1 MTRKTQRMIRKVF
14 PYISVLLIAGLILLG
29 VLLFTKDRTDT
40 DSTPDAD
47 STSAPVIEVT
57 ETTTEE
63 ETGPTISAVDAMH
76 VDALVDRYYEAKIN
90 DNAEELNKIVDTDRD
105 YNVADLADET
115 QFIAKY
121 DNFKTYSLPGPTD
134 DYFIVYVT
142 YDIYFNG
149 INTGAPSLNHFIVT
163 KDSDG
168 YYYIYDRE
176 LSGEFQS
183 YLEETER
190 SEVVMGLKKQVE
202 EDLEKACESNEDLKY
217 LIAML
222 SERPVS
228 VDSDSEVA
236 ETVTET
242 EAPVESEAEGN

>member
-1 MTRKTQRMIRKVF
+1 MIRKVF

-29 VLLFTKDRTDT
+29 VLLFTKNNDDT
-40 DSTPDAD
+40 DSTSEAD
-47 STSAPVIEVT
+47 TSSVDVIEVT

-63 ETGPTISAVDAMH
+63 ETGPTISAVDALH

-90 DNAEELNKIVDTDRD
+90 DNAEELNNIVDTDRE

-115 QFIAKY
+115 QFISKY

-134 DYFIVYVT
+134 NYFIVYVT

-149 INTGAPSLNHFIVT
+149 INTGAPSLNHFVIT

-176 LSGEFQS
+176 LSGEFQA

-190 SEVVMGLKKQVE
+190 SEVVMALKQQVE
-202 EDLEKACESNEDLKY
+202 TDLEEACEENEDLKY

-222 SERPVS
+222 NEQPV
-228 VDSDSEVA
+228 ETTAAPETQEATEAEA
-236 ETVTET
+236 ET
-242 EAPVESEAEGN
+242 ESSGE

>member
-29 VLLFTKDRTDT
+29 VLLFTKNNDDT
-40 DSTPDAD
+40 DSTSEAD
-47 STSAPVIEVT
+47 TSSVDVIEVT

-63 ETGPTISAVDAMH
+63 ETGPTISAVDALH

-90 DNAEELNKIVDTDRD
+90 DNAEELNNIVDTDRE

-115 QFIAKY
+115 QFISKY

-134 DYFIVYVT
+134 NYFIVYVT

-149 INTGAPSLNHFIVT
+149 INTGAPSLNHFVIT

-176 LSGEFQS
+176 LSGEFQA

-190 SEVVMGLKKQVE
+190 SEVVMALKQQVE
-202 EDLEKACESNEDLKY
+202 TDLEEACEENEDLKY

-222 SERPVS
+222 NEQPV
-228 VDSDSEVA
+228 ETTAAPETQEATEAEA
-236 ETVTET
+236 ET
-242 EAPVESEAEGN
+242 ESSGE

>member
-1 MTRKTQRMIRKVF
+1 MTRKTQRLIRKVF
-14 PYISVLLIAGLILLG
+14 PYISVLLIAGVILLG
-29 VLLFTKDRTDT
+29 VLLFTKNDDNTDAT
-40 DSTPDAD
+40 KEAD
-47 STSAPVIEVT
+47 TTSAEVIEVT

-76 VDALVDRYYEAKIN
+76 VDALVDRYYEAKLS
-90 DNAEELNKIVDTDRD
+90 DNAEDLNSIVDTDRD
-105 YNVADLADET
+105 YTVADLADET
-115 QFIAKY
+115 QFISKY

-134 DYFIVYVT
+134 NYFIVYVT

-149 INTGAPSLNHFIVT
+149 INTGAPSLNHFIIT

-176 LSGEFQS
+176 LSGEFQA

-202 EDLEKACESNEDLKY
+202 DELEAACESNEDLKY

-222 SERPVS
+222 NERPAGADPASEEETSEAS
-228 VDSDSEVA
+228 VEAA
-236 ETVTET
+236 ET
-242 EAPVESEAEGN
+242 ESTAE